1 MFNID
6 ADLSNL
12 EKGVWAEYRGSNF
25 LIAHTSSPKFQR
37 SLARHQLPVRRKL
50 NEGTLDPEKNKE
62 IVARAMSESILLD
75 WKDVVDGD
83 KKAVPYTPELA
94 FKALMRDPEFR
105 DFVTEFAMA
114 ISNFRDAEVSE
125 MGEASSVG

>member
-12 EKGVWAEYRGSNF
+12 ETGVWAEYRGSKF

-37 SLARHQLPVRRKL
+37 ALARHQLPFRRKL

-62 IVARAMSESILLD
+62 IVAKAMSEAILLGWED
-75 WKDVVDGD
+75 VQNKD
-83 KKAVPYTPELA
+83 KQTVPHTIAAGYT
-94 FKALMRDPEFR
+94 ALMRDPEFR

-114 ISNFRDAEVSE
+114 ISNYRAAEVE
-125 MGEASSVG
+125 ELGEASSIG